1 MTELHF
7 WQRVAVAI
15 APKGRKFRTLRT
27 SGVRAFSAFTALAL
41 TLLLGLGHAAGQG
54 ITTGGIAGE
63 VVDPSGAAIQG
74 ATVTAISLETN
85 IQTVQHTRADG
96 TFTIVNL
103 PADDYSLTVEA
114 PGFET
119 LKLAKITVAIGQT
132 AIGPQK
138 LKVGSAKD
146 VVQVQGD
153 ETPLLTTTQAQVA
166 ETIDSQ
172 QITNLPFGGG
182 FDTAALLTP
191 GVVITHDNSFSNNNG
206 AYGGFSSQGQRGR
219 SNNFEIDG
227 QSNND
232 NSVAGPQVFFSN
244 PDAISSIEVI
254 TNNFS
259 AQYGRNAGS
268 VVNYITKSGSNGFH
282 ATAFEWYEGNWGES
296 FSQGQKSPYLGYCPP
311 GVSATTGCVTP
322 TLPRYVDNTFGGS
335 FGGPLWKDHIFFFS
349 SALFNRYRN
358 GGGTSINLSL
368 TPDPTGLQ
376 QLEAAFP
383 GAPGVASLANTGPY
397 SIKTGNPKPTGPTY
411 TIPTS
416 YNGSTPVP
424 IEMAGISRSVP
435 SLSNDEEVLGRIDW
449 QATAKDH
456 VFLRYFYQDDP
467 YLNAGG
473 SVTAGNWYNVP
484 DTAHSVG
491 ADVEHTF
498 SPNWVDQLRYSFQ
511 QTSLLFQSGAIPNC
525 TAVTPGDC
533 SSNINLSGKVTDS
546 AGGTHSLIGYGYATN
561 LPQGRV
567 VKVTQVQDNATWTT
581 GRQTILFGG
590 EYDYQNSPNPFLPDW
605 EGAFLFSGATAAS
618 NPLMSNL
625 LSGTGSLTLGN
636 GNFTSKFT
644 ENDFAFYFQDDW
656 KLSPQFTANL
666 GMRYEFFGQAVNLL
680 HNETLTRE
688 ENAATA
694 FWDQSLPLSVRTFPY
709 TNPDYHNVQPRVGF
723 AWNPA
728 MLQSKL
734 VVRGGFAINF
744 DPAFYN
750 IFLNSA
756 TAAPVVNL
764 GTISGCGPSKQ
775 CLSSSGSL
783 AAQTRTQSLGYIPT
797 GPGINPGF
805 RNTTYNSPNFH
816 NPYTESYLLG
826 FEYGLGNHAAIDVK
840 YVGNHQVG
848 NFQSTDGNP
857 YLLPLQQS
865 QFSSFVTA
873 SLCTDTTA
881 PGYGRPDCT
890 HSNVRTRTNG
900 AFALYNALQ
909 TRLTTKSYHGLT
921 SELNWTYSKT
931 IDNASEIYSTFAG
944 GNSITFAENPLDPDR
959 PERGVSGDSFTHD
972 VSAGFTYRLPF
983 FPAQKNL
990 LGKIVGGWDLNSIYT
1005 FNTGQPATPYQYGFF
1020 GDGPEYQSYTADVPF
1035 MNWQLSGYDVMRTVV
1050 SNPKAPINM
1059 VGVYDP
1065 DGNVCGGPAG
1075 YYNWADCTPIAPSA
1089 VHWLRNTQ
1097 SLNTVLGANTPYNGV
1112 GRNTVRAN
1120 TWDNIDASLYKN
1132 FRVTERLTAQFQLIA
1147 FNAWNRQYL
1156 GTPDLGIDDVSDVPS
1171 ANTFEDNRFASGS
1184 NRNTQLGLKF
1194 IF

>member
-1 MTELHF
+1 MKRLQFSEI
-7 WQRVAVAI
+7 RVWFVVALL
-15 APKGRKFRTLRT
+15 PL
-27 SGVRAFSAFTALAL
+27 V
-41 TLLLGLGHAAGQG
+41 LLLVGGYRAVGQG
-54 ITTGGIAGE
+54 ITTGGISGE
-63 VVDPSGAAIQG
+63 VVDPAGAVIAN
-74 ATVTAISLETN
+74 ATITATSLETDFK
-85 IQTVQHTRADG
+85 TVQHSRADG
-96 TFTIVNL
+96 TFTLVNL
-103 PADDYSLTVEA
+103 PAGDYSITIEA
-114 PGFET
+114 AGFEA
-119 LKLAKITVAIGQT
+119 LKLSKVTVAIGQS

-138 LKVGSAKD
+138 LKVGSSGE

-166 ETIDSQ
+166 ATIDSQ

-268 VVNYITKSGSNGFH
+268 VVNYITRSGSNKFH
-282 ATAFEWYEGNWGES
+282 GTVFEWYEGNWGES
-296 FSQGQKSPYLGYCPP
+296 FLQGQKSPLQGFCPP
-311 GVSATTGCVTP
+311 GVSPTTGCTAA
-322 TLPRYVDNTFGGS
+322 TLPRFVDNRFGGS
-335 FGGPLWKDHIFFFS
+335 FGGPLWKDHVFFFS
-349 SALFNRYRN
+349 SAYFDRYRN

-368 TPDPTGLQ
+368 TPTPTGLQ
-376 QLEAAFP
+376 EMEAAFP
-383 GAPGVASLANTGPY
+383 GSPGVASLANTGPY
-397 SIKTGNPKPTGPTY
+397 SVKSGDPKPAGPTY
-411 TIPTS
+411 TIPTT
-416 YNGSTPVP
+416 YGATTVP

-435 SLSNDEEVLGRIDW
+435 SLSNDEELLGRIDW
-449 QATAKDH
+449 QATTKDH
-456 VFLRYFYQDDP
+456 MFLRYFYQDDP
-467 YLNAGG
+467 YFNAGG

-491 ADVEHTF
+491 ADLEHTF

-511 QTSLLFQSGAIPNC
+511 QTSLLFQSGAIGAC
-525 TAVTPGDC
+525 TSVTPSAC
-533 SSNINLSGKVTDS
+533 SSNITLSGKVTDN
-546 AGGTHSLIGYGYATN
+546 APTPGTHSLISYGYATN
-561 LPQGRV
+561 IPQGRV

-581 GRQTILFGG
+581 GKQTILFGG
-590 EYDYQNSPNPFLPDW
+590 EYDYQNSPNPFLPDYG
-605 EGAFLFSGATAAS
+605 GAYTFSGATEPS
-618 NPLMSNL
+618 NPLMSNF
-625 LSGTGSLTLGN
+625 LSGTAGSLTLGN
-636 GNFTSKFT
+636 GPFTSKFT
-644 ENDFAFYFQDDW
+644 ESDFAGYFQDDW
-656 KLSPQFTANL
+656 KIAPQFTANL

-680 HNETLTRE
+680 HDETVARE
-688 ENAATA
+688 TNSATA

-709 TNPDYHNVQPRVGF
+709 TNPAYKNFQPRIGF
-723 AWNPA
+723 AWNPS

-750 IFLNSA
+750 MFLNSA
-756 TAAPVVNL
+756 TAAPVINL

-775 CLSSSGSL
+775 CLPSNGSL
-783 AAQTRTQSLGYIPT
+783 ASQVRAQSLGYLPT

-826 FEYGLGNHAAIDVK
+826 FEYGIGNHAALDVK

-857 YLLPLQQS
+857 YLLPLE
-865 QFSSFVTA
+865 SSYPQYA
-873 SLCTDTTA
+873 NIGLCADPTQ

-890 HSNVRTRTNG
+890 HANVRTRTNG
-900 AFALYNALQ
+900 AFAIYNALQ
-909 TRLTTKSYHGLT
+909 TRLTTKSFHGLT

-931 IDNASEIYSTFAG
+931 IDNASEIFSTFAG
-944 GNSITFAENPLDPDR
+944 GNSITFSQNPLDPNV
-959 PERGVSGDSFTHD
+959 PERGVSGDSMTHD

-983 FPAQKNL
+983 FPSQKNL
-990 LGKIVGGWDLNSIYT
+990 LGKIVGGWDLNGIYT
-1005 FNTGQPATPYQYGFF
+1005 FNTGEPGTPYQYGFF
-1020 GDGPEYQSYTADVPF
+1020 GDGPEYQSYTSDVPF
-1035 MNWQLSGYDVMRTVV
+1035 MNWQLSGYDVARAVI
-1050 SNPKAPINM
+1050 SNPKAPINT
-1059 VGVYDP
+1059 VGIYDP

-1075 YYNWADCTPIAPSA
+1075 YYSWADCSPISPSS

-1097 SLNTVLGANTPYNGV
+1097 SLAQLMGSKTPYIGS
-1112 GRNTVRAN
+1112 GRNIVN
-1120 TWDNIDASLYKN
+1120 GQSWNNIDASLFKS
-1132 FRVTERLTAQFQLIA
+1132 FKVSERLTAQFQLIA
-1147 FNAWNRQYL
+1147 YNAFNRAYL
-1156 GTPDLGIDDVSDVPS
+1156 GTPDLGIDDVSDTPS
-1171 ANTFEDNRFASGS
+1171 SNTFEDLRWNAGSGP
-1184 NRNTQLGLKF
+1184 RNTQLGLKL

>member
-1 MTELHF
+1 MKKLHF
-7 WQRVAVAI
+7 WQRFAVVF
-15 APKGRKFRTLRT
+15 G
-27 SGVRAFSAFTALAL
+27 LAAVFG
-41 TLLLGLGHAAGQG
+41 TVHTECSFGQG
-54 ITTGGIAGE
+54 ITTGGIAGA
-63 VVDPSGAAIQG
+63 VIDSSGAAIAG
-74 ATVTAISLETN
+74 ATVTAANLDTN
-85 IQTVQHTRADG
+85 IKTVQHSRGDG
-96 TFTIVNL
+96 TFTLLNL
-103 PADDYSLTVEA
+103 PVGNYSVTIEA
-114 PGFET
+114 SGFQV
-119 LKLAKITVAIGQT
+119 LRLASVTVAVGQSD
-132 AIGPQK
+132 IGPQT
-138 LKVGSAKD
+138 LKVGAATD
-146 VVQVQGD
+146 VVQVQAN
-153 ETPLLTTTQAQVA
+153 ETPLLTTTQAQVTA
-166 ETIDSQ
+166 TIDSQ

-206 AYGGFSSQGQRGR
+206 AYGGFSSQGERGR

-268 VVNYITKSGSNGFH
+268 VVNYLTRSGSNAFH

-296 FSQGQKSPYLGYCPP
+296 FAQGQKSPYQGFCPP

-322 TLPRYVDNTFGGS
+322 TLPRYVDNRFGGS
-335 FGGPLWKDHIFFFS
+335 FGGPLWKDHVFFFS
-349 SALFNRYRN
+349 SAYFDRYRN

-368 TPDPTGLQ
+368 TPTPSGLQ

-397 SIKTGNPKPTGPTY
+397 SVKAGNPQPVGTVYQIPV
-411 TIPTS
+411 TI
-416 YNGSTPVP
+416 GSTTAPVD
-424 IEMAGISRSVP
+424 MAGISRSVP

-449 QATAKDH
+449 QASSRDH
-456 VFLRYFYQDDP
+456 IFLRYFYQDDP

-491 ADVEHTF
+491 ADLEHTF

-511 QTSLLFQSGAIPNC
+511 QTSLLFQSGAIGGC
-525 TAVTPGDC
+525 TAVNPNNC
-533 SSNINLSGKVTDS
+533 SANISLSGKVTDS
-546 AGGTHSLIGYGYATN
+546 DGGTHSLIGYGYATN
-561 LPQGRV
+561 IPQGRV

-605 EGAFLFSGATAAS
+605 EGAFVFSGATGAT
-618 NPLMSNL
+618 NPLMSNFL
-625 LSGTGSLTLGN
+625 TGTGSLTLGN
-636 GNFTSKFT
+636 GPFTSKFT
-644 ENDFAFYFQDDW
+644 ENDFALYFQDDW
-656 KLSPQFTANL
+656 KLTPHFTANL
-666 GMRYEFFGQAVNLL
+666 GVRYEFFGQAVNLL
-680 HNETLTRE
+680 HNETLKRE
-688 ENAATA
+688 TNSATA

-709 TNPDYHNVQPRVGF
+709 TNPDYHNVQPRIGF

-728 MLQSKL
+728 LQSRL

-775 CLSSSGSL
+775 CLPSSGSL
-783 AAQTRTQSLGYIPT
+783 ASQVRTQSLPYIPT

-816 NPYTESYLLG
+816 NPYTESWLLG
-826 FEYGLGNHAAIDVK
+826 FEYGLGSHAALDVK

-865 QFSSFVTA
+865 PFANYADVN
-873 SLCTDTTA
+873 LCSDPTQ
-881 PGYGRPDCT
+881 PGYGRPDCS
-890 HSNVRTRTNG
+890 HANVRTRTNG
-900 AFALYNALQ
+900 AFAEFNGLE
-909 TRLTTKSYHGLT
+909 TRLSTKSFHGLT
-921 SELNWTYSKT
+921 SELNWTYSRT
-931 IDNASEIYSTFAG
+931 IDNASEIFSTYSG
-944 GNSITFAENPLDPDR
+944 GNSITFSADPLNPNQ
-959 PERGVSGDSFTHD
+959 PERGVSGDSMTHD

-983 FPAQKNL
+983 FPTQQNL
-990 LGKIVGGWDLNSIYT
+990 LGKIVGGWDLNGIYT
-1005 FNTGQPATPYQYGFF
+1005 FNTGQPGTPYQYGFF

-1035 MNWQLSGYDVMRTVV
+1035 MNWQLSGYDVMRPVV
-1050 SNPKAPINM
+1050 SNPKAPLNT

-1065 DGNVCGGPAG
+1065 DGNVCGGAPG
-1075 YYNWADCTPIAPSA
+1075 YYNWADCTPISA
-1089 VHWLRNTQ
+1089 SSVHWLRNTQ
-1097 SLNTVLGANTPYNGV
+1097 SLVQQLGADSPYIGV

-1120 TWDNIDASLYKN
+1120 TWNNIDASLYKS
-1132 FRVTERLTAQFQLIA
+1132 FRVTERVTAQFQLIA
-1147 FNAWNRQYL
+1147 YNAWNRQYL
-1156 GTPDLGIDDVSDVPS
+1156 GTPDLGIDDVSNVP
-1171 ANTFEDNRFASGS
+1171 ANNTFEDSRFAYGS

>member
-1 MTELHF
+1 
-7 WQRVAVAI
+7 
-15 APKGRKFRTLRT
+15 
-27 SGVRAFSAFTALAL
+27 
-41 TLLLGLGHAAGQG
+41 
-54 ITTGGIAGE
+54 
-63 VVDPSGAAIQG
+63 
-74 ATVTAISLETN
+74 
-85 IQTVQHTRADG
+85 
-96 TFTIVNL
+96 VNL
-103 PADDYSLTVEA
+103 PAGDYSLTIEA
-114 PGFET
+114 AGFEV
-119 LKLAKITVAIGQT
+119 LKLERITVAIGQT

-138 LKVGSAKD
+138 LKIGSNKD

-153 ETPLLTTTQAQVA
+153 ETPLLTTTQSQVA
-166 ETIDSQ
+166 ATIDAQ

-268 VVNYITKSGSNGFH
+268 VVNYLTKSGSNSFH

-322 TLPRYVDNTFGGS
+322 TLPRFVQNSFGGS
-335 FGGPLWKDHIFFFS
+335 AGGPLWKDHIFFFS
-349 SALFNRYRN
+349 SAYFNRYRN
-358 GGGTSINLSL
+358 GGGTSINQSL
-368 TPDPTGLQ
+368 TPTPTGIQ

-397 SIKTGNPKPTGPTY
+397 SVKTGNPKPEGTAYDIPVSLGTG
-411 TIPTS
+411 
-416 YNGSTPVP
+416 TPVP

-435 SLSNDEEVLGRIDW
+435 SLSNDEELLGRIDW

-456 VFLRYFYQDDP
+456 LFLRYFYQDSP

-491 ADVEHTF
+491 ADLEHTF

-511 QTSLLFQSGAIPNC
+511 QTSILFQSGAIGNC
-525 TAVTPGDC
+525 TAVTPDNC
-533 SSNINLSGKVTDS
+533 SSNITLSGQVYDNQTTPEK
-546 AGGTHSLIGYGYATN
+546 HSLISYGYATN
-561 LPQGRV
+561 IPQGRV

-605 EGAFLFSGATAAS
+605 GGAFTFSGPTTQANA
-618 NPLMSNL
+618 LMSNFL
-625 LSGTGSLTLGN
+625 NGTANSLTLGN
-636 GNFTSKFT
+636 GPFTSKFT

-656 KLSPQFTANL
+656 KLSPHFTANL
-666 GMRYEFFGQAVNLL
+666 GVRYEFFGQAVNLL
-680 HNETLTRE
+680 HNETVTRE

-723 AWNPA
+723 AWNPG
-728 MLQSKL
+728 MLQNKL

-750 IFLNSA
+750 MFLNSA
-756 TAAPVVNL
+756 TAAPVINL
-764 GTISGCGPSKQ
+764 GTIKGCGPSQQ
-775 CLSSSGSL
+775 CLPSSGSL
-783 AAQTRTQSLGYIPT
+783 AGQVRAQSLKYIPT

-826 FEYGLGNHAAIDVK
+826 FEYGIGNHAAIDVK

-865 QFSSFVTA
+865 QFSQFVPVG
-873 SLCTDTTA
+873 LCADTTA

-890 HSNVRTRTNG
+890 HANVRTRTNG
-900 AFALYNALQ
+900 AFAEYNALEA
-909 TRLTTKSYHGLT
+909 RLTTKSYRGLT

-944 GNSITFAENPLDPDR
+944 GNSITFSENPLDPNG
-959 PERGVSGDSFTHD
+959 PERGVSGDSMTHD

-990 LGKIVGGWDLNSIYT
+990 IGKIVGGWDLNGIYT
-1005 FNTGQPATPYQYGFF
+1005 FNTGQPGTPYQYGFF

-1035 MNWQLSGYDVMRTVV
+1035 MNWQLSGYDVMRPVV

-1075 YYNWADCTPIAPSA
+1075 YYNWADCTPVSPSA

-1097 SLNTVLGANTPYNGV
+1097 SLVQQLGANSPYIGV

-1120 TWDNIDASLYKN
+1120 TWDNIDASLFKN
-1132 FRVTERLTAQFQLIA
+1132 FKVSERLTAQFQLIA
-1147 FNAWNRQYL
+1147 YNAWNRQYL
-1156 GTPDLGIDDVSDVPS
+1156 GTPDLGIDDVSNVP
-1171 ANTFEDNRFASGS
+1171 ANNTFEDSRFSGGS
-1184 NRNTQLGLKF
+1184 NRNTQVGLKL